1 MRRHIDAMRVVLLI
15 ARYEEDLTWLEDFP
29 DIPRDNLKVFRSD
42 NVGRE
47 AETYVSY
54 IVQNYE
60 DLPDRI
66 IFSPT
71 CGAIPSNTLRSFRNS
86 SWTFKPGRASNL

>member
-1 MRRHIDAMRVVLLI
+1 MKRHIDATRVVLLI
-15 ARYEEDLTWLEDFP
+15 ARYQEDLTWVENVPAELEVVVMNKGEDFP
-29 DIPRDNLKVFRSD
+29 DTPRDNLKVFRSD
-42 NVGRE
+42 NVRRE

-71 CGAIPSNTLRSFRNS
+71 DNVG
-86 SWTFKPGRASNL
+86 